1 MKYTEILNS
10 NKELGKELETSNY
23 NINILSNSTISLAKD
38 ILEYYLRV
46 EGINAN
52 AKIGNYD
59 NIVQDSANCGSSDAV
74 IIFWDIFNIT
84 DDFYHKINLQSK
96 NEVDEFFDKILYEFE
111 IVTKNLK
118 ATSLV
123 LLNKFTSYPFSL
135 FQIRES
141 NLEYLVSKLN
151 SFIEQ
156 NIPSNFKLIDI
167 EKIISHNGVDNS
179 FDMRYFYSSKS
190 LYTISFFKSY
200 SKFVRPFLVSAN
212 GKSKKALIL
221 DCDNTLWKGVLGED
235 GFDSIEMSLAS
246 KDGAIF
252 HEIQSIILSLNKK
265 GILLGICSKNNESD
279 VQEVIDSH
287 PDMQLR
293 EKYIT
298 INKSNWNDKATNII
312 DISKELNIGLDSL
325 VFLDDSPFEIN
336 LVRERLPEVHTLLRP
351 DNLFDYPNMLRK
363 NLDLF
368 YNLSQTKEDKN
379 KIKMYKQQ
387 VQREKLKNDSLDID
401 SYLKSLCL
409 EMKIYENDDKTIPRL
424 SQMTQ
429 KTNQFNLTTKR
440 YTEKDMETFMS
451 SESSKVFSFSVS
463 DKFGD
468 SGLTGLC
475 IVTSEDNF
483 SSCEIDTF
491 LMSCRIIGRNL
502 EYSFMKY
509 LFDKLESEGTACIR
523 SQFIMSSKNQQVKN
537 FYDNCSFELIGE
549 DETSKSYMLDINS
562 NNLSKISY
570 ISIHSEN

>member
-190 LYTISFFKSY
+190 LYS
-200 SKFVRPFLVSAN
+200 P
-212 GKSKKALIL
+212 
-221 DCDNTLWKGVLGED
+221 
-235 GFDSIEMSLAS
+235 SI
-246 KDGAIF
+246 
-252 HEIQSIILSLNKK
+252 
-265 GILLGICSKNNESD
+265 
-279 VQEVIDSH
+279 
-287 PDMQLR
+287 
-293 EKYIT
+293 
-298 INKSNWNDKATNII
+298 
-312 DISKELNIGLDSL
+312 
-325 VFLDDSPFEIN
+325 
-336 LVRERLPEVHTLLRP
+336 
-351 DNLFDYPNMLRK
+351 
-363 NLDLF
+363 
-368 YNLSQTKEDKN
+368 
-379 KIKMYKQQ
+379 
-387 VQREKLKNDSLDID
+387 
-401 SYLKSLCL
+401 
-409 EMKIYENDDKTIPRL
+409 
-424 SQMTQ
+424 
-429 KTNQFNLTTKR
+429 
-440 YTEKDMETFMS
+440 
-451 SESSKVFSFSVS
+451 
-463 DKFGD
+463 
-468 SGLTGLC
+468 
-475 IVTSEDNF
+475 
-483 SSCEIDTF
+483 
-491 LMSCRIIGRNL
+491 
-502 EYSFMKY
+502 
-509 LFDKLESEGTACIR
+509 
-523 SQFIMSSKNQQVKN
+523 
-537 FYDNCSFELIGE
+537 
-549 DETSKSYMLDINS
+549 
-562 NNLSKISY
+562 
-570 ISIHSEN
+570 

>member
-1 MKYTEILNS
+1 M
-10 NKELGKELETSNY
+10 
-23 NINILSNSTISLAKD
+23 
-38 ILEYYLRV
+38 
-46 EGINAN
+46 
-52 AKIGNYD
+52 
-59 NIVQDSANCGSSDAV
+59 
-74 IIFWDIFNIT
+74 
-84 DDFYHKINLQSK
+84 
-96 NEVDEFFDKILYEFE
+96 
-111 IVTKNLK
+111 
-118 ATSLV
+118 
-123 LLNKFTSYPFSL
+123 
-135 FQIRES
+135 
-141 NLEYLVSKLN
+141 
-151 SFIEQ
+151 
-156 NIPSNFKLIDI
+156 
-167 EKIISHNGVDNS
+167 
-179 FDMRYFYSSKS
+179 
-190 LYTISFFKSY
+190 
-200 SKFVRPFLVSAN
+200 
-212 GKSKKALIL
+212 
-221 DCDNTLWKGVLGED
+221 
-235 GFDSIEMSLAS
+235 
-246 KDGAIF
+246 
-252 HEIQSIILSLNKK
+252 
-265 GILLGICSKNNESD
+265 
-279 VQEVIDSH
+279 
-287 PDMQLR
+287 
-293 EKYIT
+293 
-298 INKSNWNDKATNII
+298 
-312 DISKELNIGLDSL
+312 
-325 VFLDDSPFEIN
+325 DDSPFEIN

-363 NLDLF
+363 NIDLF

-387 VQREKLKNDSLDID
+387 VQRENLKNASLDID